1 MGARRFFLKEGR
13 LRPTWR
19 AILYAVSIFVGSLVI
34 QIPLGILLVFAILA
48 GLLDQNS
55 LTRLESGLPLLVL
68 STVLSLI
75 VVLPLTYIFRR
86 FLDGEDLLS
95 LGLRRGPGWARET
108 VAGLALGTGLIGLV
122 FLTEWVAGW
131 LTIEGFSW
139 QVRPPVAIVAN
150 LLLYLLLMVAV
161 AFYEELSYRGYILQ
175 NLNMDWAPA
184 SALVAS
190 SLLFGLFHGLNPNVT
205 WLALLNIFLAGV
217 LMGLGYLA
225 TRQLWLPM
233 ALHFSWNFVQG
244 AVLSFPVS
252 GLASTG
258 LLVTTTQGNPL
269 VTGGAFG
276 PEGGLL
282 GTGVMCL
289 GLVVL
294 LISWWLRRRPV

>member
-1 MGARRFFLKEGR
+1 
-13 LRPTWR
+13 
-19 AILYAVSIFVGSLVI
+19 
-34 QIPLGILLVFAILA
+34 
-48 GLLDQNS
+48 
-55 LTRLESGLPLLVL
+55 
-68 STVLSLI
+68 
-75 VVLPLTYIFRR
+75 
-86 FLDGEDLLS
+86 
-95 LGLRRGPGWARET
+95 
-108 VAGLALGTGLIGLV
+108 
-122 FLTEWVAGW
+122 
-131 LTIEGFSW
+131 
-139 QVRPPVAIVAN
+139 
-150 LLLYLLLMVAV
+150 
-161 AFYEELSYRGYILQ
+161 
-175 NLNMDWAPA
+175 
-184 SALVAS
+184 
-190 SLLFGLFHGLNPNVT
+190 
-205 WLALLNIFLAGV
+205 
-217 LMGLGYLA
+217 MGLGYLA